1 MFQKERLEEALKLL
15 ESVYA
20 EIRQDRVD
28 EEATQA
34 AVNCQVEINR
44 IMFAINEPEI
54 RRMINRERCEDAQ

>member
-1 MFQKERLEEALKLL
+1 MSQKERLEEALKLL

-20 EIRQDRVD
+20 EIREDNVD

-54 RRMINRERCEDAQ
+54 RRTLYRKRCEDAQ